1 MPLFVWVDGV
11 NGPAA
16 QIWHEEQTTGE
27 GKTKHYLQSHKISK
41 LDAEK
46 RIVEL
51 MEIYPYAPASA

>member
-1 MPLFVWVDGV
+1 MPLFVWVDGL

-27 GKTKHYLQSHKISK
+27 GKTKHCLQSHKISK

>member
-1 MPLFVWVDGV
+1 MLLFVWVEGV

-16 QIWHEEQTTGE
+16 QIWHEEQATGE
-27 GKTKHYLQSHKISK
+27 GKAKPCLQSHKISK

>member
-16 QIWHEEQTTGE
+16 QIWHEDQTTGE
-27 GKTKHYLQSHKISK
+27 GKTKHCLQSHKISK

>member
-1 MPLFVWVDGV
+1 MPLFVWVEGV

-27 GKTKHYLQSHKISK
+27 GKTKHCFQSQKISK

-51 MEIYPYAPASA
+51 IEIYPYAPASA

>member
-1 MPLFVWVDGV
+1 MPLFVWVEGV

-16 QIWHEEQTTGE
+16 QIWHDAQTTGE
-27 GKTKHYLQSHKISK
+27 GKAKSCLQSHKISK